1 MKSSGGGIGSDTLDM
16 IGATPDQEI
25 KKCAGAYNLLRK
37 REMAP
42 SDHMQFITPRNI
54 CVYVLL

>member
-1 MKSSGGGIGSDTLDM
+1 M
-16 IGATPDQEI
+16 
-25 KKCAGAYNLLRK
+25 LLRK

-54 CVYVLL
+54 FVYVLFAILLL